1 MNMNAIIQSKTF
13 QSGNSE
19 TVRLPKGIGFGPGTE
34 VTIERRGDEVIIR
47 PKQDL
52 KILAEELRQLPSPG
66 VRLER
71 HLDIFPD
78 RPGLYD

>member
-1 MNMNAIIQSKTF
+1 MNAIAHSKTF
-13 QSGNSE
+13 MSGNSE
-19 TVRLPKGIGFGPGTE
+19 TVRLPKGIGFGAGID

-47 PKQDL
+47 PKQNL
-52 KILAEELRQLPSPG
+52 KILAEELRQLPAPG

-71 HLDIFPD
+71 DLDIFPD